1 MVTGKDI
8 ILEVLRKLTVKGG
21 VNKIFEYGGEGVKT
35 LIGATKSNNYKY
47 GSRAWSNNIYFP
59 K

>member
-21 VNKIFEYGGEGVKT
+21 VNKIFEYGGEGDV
-35 LIGATKSNNYKY
+35 LGNLYL
-47 GSRAWSNNIYFP
+47 RRWH
-59 K
+59 